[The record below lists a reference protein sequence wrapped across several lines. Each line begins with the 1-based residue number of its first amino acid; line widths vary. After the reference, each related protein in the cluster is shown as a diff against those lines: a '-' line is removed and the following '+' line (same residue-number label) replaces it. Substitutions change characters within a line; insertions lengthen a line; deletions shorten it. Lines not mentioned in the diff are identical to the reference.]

1 MIFKDQL
8 NREVVLEN
16 YPKRII
22 SLVPSTTETLFDL
35 GLEDEVVGITK
46 FCKYPKDKLKAC
58 LKVGGTK
65 TFHFDR
71 VEKLQPDLII
81 ANKEENR
88 KEDIEVLEKQYP
100 VWISDI
106 CNISD
111 SLEMIRK
118 VGKMTNRLET
128 AEKIIGD
135 INNGFDQI
143 TQKLQPK
150 KVLYF
155 IWRNPFMV
163 AGKGTFIDSILA
175 KIGFENIAPE
185 GRYPKLDQ
193 EELEQLKEEVDL
205 ILLSSEPFPFKEK
218 YLSEFEEIFP
228 NKEIQLVDGEMF
240 CWPGSRLKYASKYLL
255 ETFFI

>member
-8 NREVVLEN
+8 NREVMLEGF
-16 YPKRII
+16 PKRII

-35 GLEDEVVGITK
+35 GLENEVIGITK
-46 FCKYPKDKLKAC
+46 FCKYPKDKLKGC

-88 KEDIEVLEKQYP
+88 KEDIEALEKQFP
-100 VWISDI
+100 VWVSDI
-106 CNISD
+106 CNIVD
-111 SLEMIRK
+111 SQEMIRSI
-118 VGKMTNRLET
+118 GGITNRQERAT
-128 AEKIIGD
+128 KIITD
-135 INNGFDQI
+135 IDSGFERI

-155 IWRNPFMV
+155 IWRNPYMV
-163 AGKGTFIDSILA
+163 AGKGTFIDSILT

-185 GRYPKLDQ
+185 SRYPKLDQ
-193 EELEQLKEEVDL
+193 ETIEQLNKKVDL

-218 YLSEFEEIFP
+218 YLAEFQEIFP
-228 NKEIQLVDGEMF
+228 GKEIRLVDGEMF

-255 ETFFI
+255 ETFFT